1 MDSSD
6 GQVEAMPG
14 PGWSKEELE
23 EILWFY
29 RTEDSTPWNIA
40 VLVLSSA
47 VLILSVFLLG
57 RNIMAN
63 RNRKMNSHDK
73 QTVEIKPSVQTIN
86 NKDSVSAKD
95 DNSLNILKETL
106 LFESQNP
113 EEAMIES
120 KEADIVI
127 SPESSEAGI

>member
-1 MDSSD
+1 MDSGN
-6 GQVEAMPG
+6 GQAEAMPEL
-14 PGWSKEELE
+14 GWSKEQLE
-23 EILWFY
+23 EMLWLY

-57 RNIMAN
+57 RSITAN
-63 RNRKMNSHDK
+63 RNRKMSSQDK
-73 QTVEIKPSVQTIN
+73 QTAEIKSSVQTIN
-86 NKDSVSAKD
+86 KESVSPKD

-113 EEAMIES
+113 ERAMIEL
-120 KEADIVI
+120 KEADI
-127 SPESSEAGI
+127 SPEYSEANI